1 MNSEK
6 DFPKSLLVP
15 EPEGQRRIVILQ
27 GLPASGKSTAA
38 GKAQAAFPG
47 KVAVINNDS
56 ISLSLTGEAFSK
68 ENKYMPKALANIRRI
83 MLSEA
88 LKMPEIKLVVI
99 DNTNLNPRTIEE
111 YKQFA
116 DKSNVEFAIENSFLN
131 VSAGECIKRDSLRT
145 NPVGRE
151 AILRMSKY
159 LQDSQASN

>member
-15 EPEGQRRIVILQ
+15 ESEGQRRIVILQ

-38 GKAQAAFPG
+38 DKAQSAFPG

-56 ISLSLTGEAFSK
+56 ISLALTGEAFSK
-68 ENKYMPKALANIRRI
+68 ENKYMPKALANIRKA
-83 MLSEA
+83 MLSEV
-88 LKMPEIKLVVI
+88 LKMPEIQLIVI
-99 DNTNLNPRTIEE
+99 DNTNLNPRTVEE

-116 DKSNVEFAIENSFLN
+116 DKFNVEFTIENSFLN
-131 VSAGECIKRDSLRT
+131 VSVEECLKRDSLRA

-151 AILRMSKY
+151 VILRMSKY
-159 LQDSQASN
+159 LQDSQVNT